1 MNKKEYIKK
10 INFLK
15 TLGLKTVIIM
25 DSAGCLLPSEV
36 KKIFLELKKIKINIG
51 FHAHNNLGNAIWN
64 TIEAYNGGANIL
76 DVSLRGFGAGAG
88 NAQMEILLT
97 ILKRMYKKTFKIFD
111 INQIYEMSENFKKIL
126 DKNNIKNMNSFSEPM
141 NILSANYG
149 LFSGFASHVNNF
161 SKIFGINKLKAF
173 EAIGSK
179 KLVAGQED
187 LIMNIMFNLSNKNNN
202 IKI

>member
-1 MNKKEYIKK
+1 
-10 INFLK
+10 
-15 TLGLKTVIIM
+15 
-25 DSAGCLLPSEV
+25 
-36 KKIFLELKKIKINIG
+36 
-51 FHAHNNLGNAIWN
+51 
-64 TIEAYNGGANIL
+64 
-76 DVSLRGFGAGAG
+76 
-88 NAQMEILLT
+88 
-97 ILKRMYKKTFKIFD
+97 
-111 INQIYEMSENFKKIL
+111 
-126 DKNNIKNMNSFSEPM
+126 MNSFSEPM

-161 SKIFGINKLKAF
+161 SKIFGINKLEAF